1 METLRASEFHAGEAI
16 RVIAIES
23 VCCKAHKSTGSY
35 GLYGHIAPTAL
46 VVCADGETRVVSLDS
61 REISLDELEREVQGL
76 SALLGEAGE

>member
-1 METLRASEFHAGEAI
+1 MKTLRASEIHAGEAI

-23 VCCKAHKSTGSY
+23 VCCKAHQSAGYY

-61 REISLDELEREVQGL
+61 RQSSLEELERKVPGL
-76 SALLGEAGE
+76 GTLLGEAGE